1 MNFVTNMIKK
11 KKPLN
16 CNFNP
21 NNMNTSV
28 KNMMIYSSK
37 WNEKPTFRMMP
48 IDKDCPYNEAIFDP
62 EQKVLAVVSK
72 DSKDKPM
79 MMPRLNDRG
88 DLIPAKRA
96 NGEQSWQEQ
105 RVVLAAY
112 YEYYLEDINDIIAFI
127 KRFAINENSKIF
139 TDAIQSDVSNETLH
153 TAYDLEVLEAEKKSK
168 KSK

>member
-1 MNFVTNMIKK
+1 
-11 KKPLN
+11 
-16 CNFNP
+16 
-21 NNMNTSV
+21 MNTSV

-37 WNEKPTFRMMP
+37 WNEKATFRMMP

-72 DSKDKPM
+72 DNKDKPM

-96 NGEQSWQEQ
+96 NGEQGWQEQ

-112 YEYYLEDINDIIAFI
+112 YEYYLEDINDIVAFV
-127 KRFAINENSKIF
+127 KRFAINDDSKVF
-139 TDAIQSDVSNETLH
+139 TDAIHSAVNDETLH
-153 TAYDLEVLEAEKKSK
+153 TAYDLEVVEEQKKSK